1 VKMKQEDVSV
11 NEAIRQAQIDQ
22 LQEDENALILG
33 LNAASPLGIFGT
45 VAGLVE
51 QFGAHRVI
59 ETPASEAALTGIALG
74 MATAGMRPILI
85 HQRFD
90 FSLLGIDQLVN
101 QVAKWHFMYGGKLR
115 APLTVRV
122 IVGRGWGQGPQH
134 SQALH
139 AWLAHVPGLQ
149 VVMSSFP
156 QDSYDALRFVTTN
169 DVPTIFV
176 EHRWVH
182 YVRGSLEKRQ
192 SHHLQ
197 KFAVRRV
204 GSDVTLV
211 GTSYMVIEC
220 IAAAKLLETRGISAE
235 VVDQMLIS
243 PLDISG
249 VASSA
254 SKTGRLVVADIGTKS
269 FGVGAE
275 IVSRLVEGG
284 LILRTAPVRIGLPD
298 MPTPTA
304 VTLASHFYPT
314 ATDIANAAL
323 TACGYG
329 ESSRFVEARNAI
341 ELDSPNQQF
350 LGPY

>member
-1 VKMKQEDVSV
+1 MTKQLDVSV
-11 NEAIRQAQIDQ
+11 KESIREAQLDH
-22 LQEDENALILG
+22 LQEDDNALILG

-45 VAGLVE
+45 VAGLVD
-51 QFGAHRVI
+51 QFGPHRVI

-115 APLTVRV
+115 APLTIRV

-156 QDSYDALRFVTTN
+156 QDSYDALRFVTAN
-169 DVPTIFV
+169 DIPTIFV
-176 EHRWVH
+176 EHRWMH
-182 YVRGSLEKRQ
+182 TVRGSLEKRQ
-192 SHHLQ
+192 SQRLRG
-197 KFAVRRV
+197 FAVRRL
-204 GSDVTLV
+204 GSDITLV

-220 IAAAKLLETRGISAE
+220 IAAARLLETRGIDAE
-235 VVDQMLIS
+235 VVDQMVLS

-249 VASSA
+249 ITDSTL
-254 SKTGRLVVADIGTKS
+254 KTGRLVIADIGTKS

-275 IVSRLVEGG
+275 MISRLVEAGVK
-284 LILRTAPVRIGLPD
+284 LRAAPIRIGLPD

-304 VTLASHFYPT
+304 VKLASAYYPT
-314 ATDIANAAL
+314 STDIANAAL
-323 TACGYG
+323 IACGHG
-329 ESSRFVEARNAI
+329 ESSKFVEVRDAI
-341 ELDSPNQQF
+341 DLDSPNQQF